1 MGAVDGD
8 VGMAPPALGGL
19 HGLVLRRSA
28 YGLGVDFDVL
38 LVFIEHAENLSVEG
52 VRIVMSL
59 RSRVAAL
66 LVALSMALAG
76 IMYSTQQWVVMPT
89 FVDIERMAAE
99 LNVNRCVEAL
109 QRDLQSL
116 ANTTSDWAYWDDTY
130 RYVYDRNEQYEQV
143 NLSDDSFLNARLNL
157 ICLLD
162 NDRQLAWGECR
173 DNEQSRRLELPKLF
187 ADLQDPHG
195 PLADFEEDGDGATGI
210 VVTDHGPMLL
220 ASRPILNNT
229 REGPRRGTLIMG
241 RFLSPK
247 EIADLAERTQVY
259 LTVWT
264 VGKDRLP
271 ALVAQIVDGGLADGA
286 TLLTN
291 DGPEILAAYYVFKGV
306 DGKPALVMRLDLP
319 RVLTAQG
326 RVAAG
331 VATACM
337 IAGSAVTLAA
347 VWLMLQRGV
356 VSPLGKMAEHVTQL
370 GQSGDLD
377 ARLQLQRS
385 DEIGTLA
392 NAFDGMVE
400 RIQHIAFHD
409 ALTDLP
415 NRAYL
420 MERLRSCVARSR
432 RDRDY
437 RFGVLFVDVDNFKLI
452 NDSLGHRVGDQLLTH
467 MAAMM
472 VSVLGVIRTS
482 PRRSQDTVA
491 RLGGDEFVVLLD
503 DVGEA
508 DNVMRIAERIR
519 EHACCTVDFGNRRIS
534 PGLSMG
540 AVISTIEYE
549 DPVDLLRDADT
560 ALYHAKGEGKGK
572 IALFDQAMRSRVL
585 ERADLESD
593 LQLAVAHEDFFVHY
607 QPIVALEDNRLHCLE
622 ALVRWN
628 HPTRGLISPDEFI
641 AVAEQNG
648 LIESIGEQVLEQV
661 CRQMAEWRAAGH
673 PLGEVS
679 VSVNVAA
686 RQFVGDRLVSQI
698 DACLDR
704 YDLDASALK
713 IELTET
719 TAIRAIDASRCVFEA
734 LTQRGIE
741 IYLDDFGTG
750 YSSLGT
756 LHTLPFSAIKLDR
769 SFIKGLEAEPENET
783 TVRAM
788 VMIAENRGIRL
799 IAEGIETSEQ
809 LATLRALDCRHGQ
822 GFLFSRP
829 LPAAELERL
838 VENDWQRAGDAAM
851 TVTG

>member
-1 MGAVDGD
+1 M
-8 VGMAPPALGGL
+8 P
-19 HGLVLRRSA
+19 
-28 YGLGVDFDVL
+28 
-38 LVFIEHAENLSVEG
+38 
-52 VRIVMSL
+52 L

-66 LVALSMALAG
+66 LVALSIALAG

-89 FVDIERMAAE
+89 FVDIERMTAE

-109 QRDLQSL
+109 RRDLQSL
-116 ANTTSDWAYWDDTY
+116 ADTTSDWAYWDDTY

-143 NLSDDSFLNARLNL
+143 NLTADTLLNARLNF

-162 NDRQLAWGECR
+162 NDGRLVWGESR
-173 DNEQSRRLELPKLF
+173 DNELEQRIELPNLF
-187 ADLQDPHG
+187 EQLQSANC
-195 PLADFEEDGDGATGI
+195 PLTNFKDEGEGAMG
-210 VVTDHGPMLL
+210 VAVTVHGPMLL
-220 ASRPILNNT
+220 ASRSILNNK

-241 RFLSPK
+241 RLFNAR
-247 EIADLAERTQVY
+247 EVADLAERTQVH
-259 LTVWT
+259 LTAWT
-264 VGKDRLP
+264 VGRDELP
-271 ALVAQIVDGGLADGA
+271 PLAAQLVEEGLDGGR
-286 TLLTN
+286 LLTN
-291 DGPEILAAYYVFKGV
+291 DGPNILAAYHVVNGI

-326 RVAAG
+326 RVAAR

-356 VSPLGKMAEHVTQL
+356 VSPLRKMAAHVTQL

-377 ARLQLQRS
+377 ARLQLRRR

-420 MERLRSCVARSR
+420 MERLRSCAARCR
-432 RDRDY
+432 QDRSY

-452 NDSLGHRVGDQLLTH
+452 NDSMGHRVGDQLLTH
-467 MAAMM
+467 MAAKM
-472 VSVLGVIRTS
+472 VDVLGAIQTSIRR
-482 PRRSQDTVA
+482 PHDTVA
-491 RLGGDEFVVLLD
+491 RLGGDEFIVLLD
-503 DVGEA
+503 NVGDA
-508 DNVMRIAERIR
+508 DNVVRIAERIR
-519 EHACCTVDFGNRRIS
+519 EHACCAVDFGNRRIV
-534 PGLSMG
+534 PGLSIG
-540 AVISTIEYE
+540 AVVFTDDYH
-549 DPVDLLRDADT
+549 DAADLLRDADT
-560 ALYHAKGEGKGK
+560 ALYHAKAEGKGK

-593 LQLAVAHEDFFVHY
+593 LQRAVAHEDFVVHY
-607 QPIVALEDNRLHCLE
+607 QPIVSLEDSRLCCLE
-622 ALVRWN
+622 ALVRWR
-628 HPTRGLISPDEFI
+628 HPTRGLISPDDFI
-641 AVAEQNG
+641 GVAEQNG
-648 LIESIGEQVLEQV
+648 SIEAIGEQVLEQV
-661 CRQMAEWRAAGH
+661 CRQMAEWRTARH
-673 PLGEVS
+673 PLGDVV

-686 RQFVGDRLVSQI
+686 RQLVGERLLEQI

-704 YDLDASALK
+704 YGLDASSLK

-719 TAIRAIDASRCVFEA
+719 TAIQAVDASRCVFDA

-750 YSSLGT
+750 YSSLGA
-756 LHTLPFSAIKLDR
+756 LHSLPFSAIKLDR
-769 SFIKGLEAEPENET
+769 SFVKDLAAEPENET

-809 LATLRALDCRHGQ
+809 LATLRGLDCRFGQ

-829 LPAAELERL
+829 LPPAELETRY
-838 VENDWQRAGDAAM
+838 DHTWRDATAET